1 MTVRS
6 SENCSFQYWVH
17 QTHQPMNVSSLLF
30 LITFGKTL
38 LNILT
43 LAMRRKNT
51 YQNFMGYFC
60 ISLAFIDLFLLVNI
74 SIISYFRDFVL
85 LGIRFTK
92 YHICLLTQ
100 IISFTYGFLHY
111 PVFLIAC
118 IDYYLNFSKTPK
130 LPCKCQTLFYVFTV
144 ILIWISVLAYVL
156 GDPAI
161 SQSLSMQD
169 AYPYPYQCPFYVS
182 IQSYWLSLALV
193 MILLVVLIT
202 SWSEVVTLV
211 QAVRITSYM
220 NEAILY
226 FPFSSHSS
234 CTTSSKK
241 ILLPKLIVCFLST
254 WLPFV
259 LLQIVILLLQVQ
271 IPAYMEMNIPWLYF
285 VNSFLIATFYWFNC
299 HKLSLRAITLPV
311 DPFVS
316 WKCCF
321 IPLTVHNLEK
331 TETPVSVIIC

>member
-1 MTVRS
+1 MTVLS
-6 SENCSFQYWVH
+6 SENCSSQYQVH
-17 QTHQPMNVSSLLF
+17 QTHQPLNVSSLLF

-43 LAMRRKNT
+43 LGMRRKNT

-118 IDYYLNFSKTPK
+118 IDYYLNLSKTTK
-130 LPCKCQTLFYVFTV
+130 LPYKCQKLFYFFIV

-161 SQSLSMQD
+161 SQSLNAQN
-169 AYPYPYQCPFYVS
+169 AYPYQCPFYISV
-182 IQSYWLSLALV
+182 QSYWLSFSMV
-193 MILLVVLIT
+193 IILSVVLIT
-202 SWSEVVTLV
+202 TWSEVVTLV
-211 QAVRITSYM
+211 QAVRVTSYM

-226 FPFSSHSS
+226 FPFSSQSS
-234 CTTSSKK
+234 CTMSCKK
-241 ILLPKLIVCFLST
+241 LLLPKLLICFLST

-259 LLQIVILLLQVQ
+259 LLQIIILVLKVQ

-285 VNSFLIATFYWFNC
+285 VNSFLIATVYWFNC
-299 HKLSLRAITLPV
+299 HKLNLREITLPV

-316 WKCCF
+316 WKYCF
-321 IPLTVHNLEK
+321 IPLRIHNLERIEK
-331 TETPVSVIIC
+331 PISIIIC